1 MDPCD
6 LDKNKQSN
14 IAISVEPETD
24 GVNSLD
30 PNANMGVEPETDGVN
45 NLDPNANMGV
55 EPKKGGVNGLEPNVD
70 VNVDGGRGSSL
81 TTIHSSSSWDGTGT
95 EDIHSPTNHGASQ
108 NLDMPHPKK
117 KSLIKLLIPLIC
129 VGLLVAQFSANISDL
144 HVTHRLLTLANSQE
158 NTHLSNV
165 LQKGSAYCFVNNVT
179 RVLSITCPFHDMTN
193 IKSFSLGSGFDFDT
207 CSFP

>member
-24 GVNSLD
+24 GVNSLG

-45 NLDPNANMGV
+45 
-55 EPKKGGVNGLEPNVD
+55 GLEPNVD
-70 VNVDGGRGSSL
+70 VNDGRGSSL

-95 EDIHSPTNHGASQ
+95 EGVHSPTSHGASQ
-108 NLDMPHPKK
+108 NLDMPPPKK

>member
-24 GVNSLD
+24 GVNSLG

-45 NLDPNANMGV
+45 
-55 EPKKGGVNGLEPNVD
+55 GLEPNVD
-70 VNVDGGRGSSL
+70 VNDGRGSSL

-95 EDIHSPTNHGASQ
+95 EGVHSPTNHGASQ

>member
-45 NLDPNANMGV
+45 NLDPN
-55 EPKKGGVNGLEPNVD
+55 VD
-70 VNVDGGRGSSL
+70 VNDGRGSSL

-95 EDIHSPTNHGASQ
+95 EGVHSPTNHGASQ
-108 NLDMPHPKK
+108 NLDMPPPKK